1 MSYDI
6 NIADEEFNI
15 TWNVAPMFYA
25 AIPDEGIRTI
35 YGKTGAEALPIL
47 QEIRAYFEGNKDYL
61 TSLEPSN
68 GWGTFNTTYRCL
80 CKMVRI
86 SMNNPDEIWQGD

>member
-6 NIADEEFNI
+6 NIAEERFNV
-15 TWNVAPMFYA
+15 TFNVSPMFYA
-25 AIPDEGIRTI
+25 ALPDDGIRTI

-47 QEIRAYFEGNKDYL
+47 QEIRAYFEDNKNYL
-61 TSLEPSN
+61 ASLEPSN
-68 GWGTFNTTYRCL
+68 GWGTFDNTYRCL
-80 CKMVRI
+80 CKMVRV

>member
-6 NIADEEFNI
+6 KIADEEFNV

-25 AIPDEGIRTI
+25 AIPETGIRTI
-35 YGKTGAEALPIL
+35 YGMSGADALPTL
-47 QEIRAYFEGNKDYL
+47 QFIRTYFEDNKEKL
-61 TSLEPSN
+61 KAMEPSN
-68 GWGTFNTTYRCL
+68 GWGTFDNTYKCL

-86 SMNNPDEIWQGD
+86 SMNHPNEIWNGD